1 MMMMLPHDIFKSI
14 ISLLMAPY
22 LSTLVDT
29 LSLHDGPYPERA
41 CPSLCPW
48 APSRPLTQWALIL
61 LLAYHK
67 TYYDTFH
74 AT

>member
-1 MMMMLPHDIFKSI
+1 MMLPHDILKSI

-22 LSTLVDT
+22 LSTLVEPLSLMMAPT
-29 LSLHDGPYPERA
+29 LSGHAPRYAPA
-41 CPSLCPW
+41 W
-48 APSRPLTQWALIL
+48 ALSRSLTQWALIL